1 MKVRTRPLVLLAALF
16 AVAAT
21 ADTAGQTARPG
32 SPFAKSN
39 LHAWA
44 YEEYDAVNRT
54 PAERAQALTRLGITR
69 AGFIGRNVT
78 RMNEFDAYVAAYRE
92 HQVELIAVWTPVNTD
107 APLDEAHIRMF
118 LDGVDRHQLMIQWWV
133 TLERLERFPEAER
146 VDKAVAFART
156 LLEEA
161 TKRGLR
167 LSIYGHGRDSWFTQS
182 ENEIAI
188 VERLAAGAKTPP
200 VTIAYNFHHA
210 HGQLDRF
217 AAVFPKLMPY
227 LVAVNLNGMRADGP
241 MIIPIGEGDRE
252 QDMIGV
258 MHRAGYRGAVGI
270 LAHTRTMD
278 AAVVYE
284 RNMAGLR
291 KILTAI
297 GDAAGASTY

>member
-1 MKVRTRPLVLLAALF
+1 MLLAALF